1 MKIKNLDF
9 IIYSLYNE
17 ITFFQEVEGYLRN
30 VYILIFKDILYLRLS
45 FFIMYDILALVLYNS
60 KFT

>member
-17 ITFFQEVEGYLRN
+17 ITFFQEVEGYLRE
-30 VYILIFKDILYLRLS
+30 
-45 FFIMYDILALVLYNS
+45 M
-60 KFT
+60 